1 MSCSFVRI
9 TPCSV
14 KALPSRGTA
23 LPANPGVW
31 NWKDW
36 KERKFAGR
44 SCSKIDKAGVDAMM
58 KIALL

>member
-14 KALPSRGTA
+14 KALPSRETA
-23 LPANPGVW
+23 LPTNPGVW

-44 SCSKIDKAGVDAMM
+44 SCSKIDEAGVDAMM

>member
-14 KALPSRGTA
+14 KVLPSRGTA

-36 KERKFAGR
+36 KFAGR
-44 SCSKIDKAGVDAMM
+44 SCSKIDEAGVDAMI